1 MHIVILSRSRF
12 IFSTRR
18 LIEAA
23 KERGHEVTVVNT
35 LACSLYMNH
44 DTFGIL
50 NHGEELP
57 QPDVVLP
64 RIGASITDYGLAVV
78 KHFEL
83 MKVPVMNSR
92 RAIALSRDKL
102 RAAQFMASLNMPT
115 PATVALRDPI
125 GIEAML
131 AQLGGPPVIIK
142 PVRGTQGVGVMLMES
157 LESIRAISETM
168 WGLGQNF
175 VMQKF
180 IKEAAGKD
188 IRAFVVGK
196 KVVAA
201 MRRVSKK
208 GEFRANIHRGGRGER
223 LDLPKDFKALAV
235 QAAEKMGL
243 YVAGVDLLET
253 NDGPMLLE
261 VNSSPGLE
269 GIERYTGVNVAAEI
283 VKQAEALA
291 KNPPRRD
298 ITG

>member
-1 MHIVILSRSRF
+1 
-12 IFSTRR
+12 
-18 LIEAA
+18 
-23 KERGHEVTVVNT
+23 
-35 LACSLYMNH
+35 MNH
-44 DTFGIL
+44 NTFSIL

-83 MKVPVMNSR
+83 MKVPVMNGR

-102 RAAQFMASLNMPT
+102 RAGQFMASLNMPT

-125 GIEAML
+125 GLEAML

-180 IKEAAGKD
+180 VKEAAGRD

-196 KVVAA
+196 RVVAA

-208 GEFRANIHRGGRGER
+208 GEFRANIHRGGRGEKVA
-223 LDLPKDFKALAV
+223 LSKDFQALAV
-235 QAAEKMGL
+235 QAAQKMGL

-283 VKQAEALA
+283 IKEAEHLA
-291 KNPPRRD
+291 KSPPRRD